1 MQKPTVVSNNT
12 ITRAEFLEQQPKNLR
27 DFYAGILNAL
37 PSTFMLSA
45 KGIMTKP
52 PGVYQKPR
60 HVVSA
65 FRVTARVQD
74 SKTKDWSRV
83 IELLDPRGEL
93 IDCVIAEGVLI
104 AKPRDAAMKLANRGL
119 HLVSDFD
126 IPVVLDII
134 RNWPVPRDA
143 HLVQIDQVGWVPDR
157 DAFIMTSGRV
167 ISREGAPSKYRAGD
181 NTNGKEIGSLQLW
194 RDGVASIATG
204 NPNIVFGIA
213 VGFSSAMMRFT
224 DLNTPIFHMF
234 AKTTKGKTRVL
245 RAALSVWPR
254 IGEKE
259 KTWEGTSTGLEGE
272 IEKSNGV
279 LLGLDEL
286 RGDATPDLAA
296 IIYKFA
302 NNSTKA
308 RGKKE
313 GGAQERTTWNT
324 TVLSTGEYSFA
335 ETVKTLGVLPSGG
348 HGVRMLDIPV
358 EATFGVFDDLHGFDT
373 TDDFVWKLDK
383 LLQKVSGPA
392 GGAFV
397 EKLLSLTAEELEEAL
412 EADMRTHIFA
422 LQQHLGVVAGDD
434 KTAEIRRVITSFAVV
449 AVAGEW
455 ATKWGLTGWKP
466 GTAVEAVKT
475 IAHRWLKNRMQ
486 MPEERATEITKMRD
500 YLIANEKHFSSL
512 SDARI
517 VSGDDVRGYQDD
529 TFFYVLPATFSEI
542 GDKNKVLSA
551 LTEAGYLERGGEE
564 KSLQFRLPAVVPSRP
579 RAYRVSRTILDFQ
592 DKPDVQS
599 DKSQGQE

>member
-1 MQKPTVVSNNT
+1 MQKPTVVSTNS

-37 PSTFMLSA
+37 PPNFTMSA
-45 KGIMTKP
+45 KGIMKKP
-52 PGVYQKPR
+52 LRDQKPQR
-60 HVVSA
+60 VASA

-104 AKPRDAAMKLANRGL
+104 AKPRDAVMKLANKGL
-119 HLVSDFD
+119 QIMSDLD
-126 IPVVLDII
+126 IPIVIDII

-143 HLVQIDQVGWVPDR
+143 HMILVEQVGWVPDR

-167 ISREGAPSKYRAGD
+167 ISRKGVPSKYRFGG
-181 NTNGKEIGSLQLW
+181 NTDGKEIGDLLAW

-213 VGFSSAMMRFT
+213 IGFSSALMPFT
-224 DLNTPIFHMF
+224 DQNTTIFHF
-234 AKTTKGKTRVL
+234 FGRTTKGKTRVL
-245 RAALSVWPR
+245 RMALSVWPR
-254 IGEKE
+254 VGPKE
-259 KTWEGTSTGLEGE
+259 KTWEGTANGLEGE
-272 IEKSNGV
+272 IAKSHSI
-279 LLGLDEL
+279 LMGLDEL
-286 RGDATPDLAA
+286 RADATPDLAA

-302 NNSTKA
+302 NGSSKA

-313 GGAQERTTWNT
+313 GGSHDRITWNT
-324 TVLSTGEYSFA
+324 AVISTGEYSFSD
-335 ETVKTLGVLPSGG
+335 TVKTLGVLPTGG
-348 HGVRMLDIPV
+348 HGVRMLDIPA
-358 EATFGVFDDLHGFDT
+358 EGFYGVFDDLHGFDT
-373 TDDFVWKLDK
+373 SDGFVSHLDK
-383 LLQKVSGPA
+383 LVKKASGSA

-397 EKLLSLTAEELEEAL
+397 EQLLSLTEEELEEAL
-412 EADMRTHIFA
+412 EADMRTHTLA

-434 KTAEIRRVITSFAVV
+434 KTAEIRRVITSFALV
-449 AVAGEW
+449 AIAGEW

-466 GTAVEAVKT
+466 GTAAEAVKKV
-475 IAHRWLKNRMQ
+475 ARRWLDNRLR
-486 MPEERATEITKMRD
+486 MPIGQAEEIKKMRD

-579 RAYRVSRTILDFQ
+579 RAYRIRRTILDFQ

-599 DKSQGQE
+599 DKSEGQE